1 MIYSSWDIEQNI
13 LKLVILCHF
22 FTPLKPLKIK
32 ILKKWKTHLVISS
45 FYTCVPKISIIW
57 CTVLEI
63 RSETDRIFCH
73 LGYLFPFHPP
83 SLPKWSR
90 KLKFWKKWKK
100 CLEILSFYTYMCT
113 VNEDH
118 MIYGFWNIMCDRQK
132 FLSFWAKL
140 ENQNF
145 NIEKKYL
152 EILSFYTFEP

>member
-1 MIYSSWDIEQNI
+1 MSFFYSRKNPKNQNFEKVKNASGDIIILHMRTKNRNHMMYGSWDTKWDRQNF
-13 LKLVILCHF
+13 LSFGLF
-22 FTPLKPLKIK
+22 FSL
-32 ILKKWKTHLVISS
+32 SS
-45 FYTCVPKISIIW
+45 
-57 CTVLEI
+57 
-63 RSETDRIFCH
+63 
-73 LGYLFPFHPP
+73 PP
-83 SLPKWSR
+83 PTPKWSR
-90 KLKFWKKWKK
+90 KLKSWKKWKK

-132 FLSFWAKL
+132 FLSFWAIFLPFQPLDKL